1 MNSPHALRIELTIL
15 ALFMCALTLWIFD
28 IIPHRIQHEALWT
41 LAIIGIIPVIKS
53 AWRSIA
59 EKKINVDLLATIA
72 LMFSL
77 ISGEWGSLLFINLM
91 LSSARVLGIY
101 TERRV
106 RTSLKSL
113 EKLKPSKARVM
124 RDGNSIEIPLH
135 EVRVGDLVLVNLGEQ
150 IPVDGTIFD
159 GMATINQSSL
169 TGESMPIF
177 RAKNDMVFAATMVV
191 SGHLTVR
198 AKRVGAQTT
207 FERMIALVEISQK
220 AKTRIKTTAERFASW
235 YIGIMLIVA
244 TILYVVTSD
253 AKLVLAVVLVV
264 CADDIA
270 IAIPLAY
277 VASIGAAA
285 RRGIII
291 KSADF
296 LERAAKI
303 TTLIVDK
310 TGTLTMGNLIIKNI
324 YPLGTITP
332 EHLLAIAGTACK
344 NSTHPISKAIVSYA
358 QERLI
363 SIPEPDHVEEFAGRG
378 MISTTKG
385 HQSIIGRIEMLRE
398 QGILIDNESLQK
410 LEGIESEGSNATFVV
425 QDGTIVGLFS
435 LADELRGGVQET
447 LTALKKEGI
456 EETIMLTGDNETV
469 AQKIAQSAGIDEYH
483 ARLLPEQKVS
493 YLSTHLGK
501 GKTVAMVGDGVND
514 AAVIMRADIGIA
526 MGTIGTD
533 AAIESADIVLMKDDF
548 GKLLELRKIARNV
561 LSVTHQNF
569 AFWAIINSIGLYF
582 VFTGVFDPSRAAAYN
597 FITDF
602 IPIFN
607 SLRLF
612 RFNGK

>member
-28 IIPHRIQHEALWT
+28 LIPHNIQHEVLWT
-41 LAIIGIIPVIKS
+41 LAIIGVIPVIKS
-53 AWRSIA
+53 AWGSLIER
-59 EKKINVDLLATIA
+59 KINVDLLATIA
-72 LMFSL
+72 LIFSL

-124 RDGNSIEIPLH
+124 RDGHSIEIPLH
-135 EVRVGDLVLVNLGEQ
+135 EVRVGDIVLVNLGEQ

-169 TGESMPIF
+169 TGESLPVF
-177 RAKNDMVFAATMVV
+177 RTKNEMVFAATMVV

-198 AKRVGAQTT
+198 AKRVGSQTT
-207 FERMIALVEISQK
+207 FERMIALVESSQK
-220 AKTRIKTTAERFASW
+220 AKTRMKTTAERFASW
-235 YIGIMLIVA
+235 YIVIMLIVA
-244 TILYVVTSD
+244 TVLYIATSD
-253 AKLVLAVVLVV
+253 TKLVLAVVLVV

-310 TGTLTMGNLIIKNI
+310 TGTLTMGNLVIKNI
-324 YPLGTITP
+324 YPLGAFTP

-358 QERLI
+358 QESLI
-363 SIPEPDHVEEFAGRG
+363 SIPEPDHVEEFVGRG
-378 MISTTKG
+378 MISTTNG
-385 HQSIIGRIEMLRE
+385 HQSIIGRIEMIRE
-398 QGILIDNESLQK
+398 QGILIDSESLQK
-410 LEGIESEGSNATFVV
+410 LEEIEAEGSNATFVV
-425 QDGTIVGLFS
+425 QDKIIVGLFS
-435 LADELRGGVQET
+435 LADELRGGVHET

-456 EETIMLTGDNETV
+456 KETIMLTGDNETV

-514 AAVIMRADIGIA
+514 AAVITRADIGIA

-569 AFWAIINSIGLYF
+569 AFWAIINSVGLYF

-612 RFNGK
+612 RYRGA

>member
-1 MNSPHALRIELTIL
+1 MNPKHALRIELTIL
-15 ALFMCALTLWIFD
+15 ALFMCALVLWIFNL
-28 IIPHRIQHEALWT
+28 IPHSIQNEVLWT
-41 LAIIGIIPVIKS
+41 LAIIGILPVIKS
-53 AWRSIA
+53 AWGSLIKR
-59 EKKINVDLLATIA
+59 KINVDLLATIA
-72 LMFSL
+72 LIFSL

-91 LSSARVLGIY
+91 LSSARILGIY

-124 RDGNSIEIPLH
+124 RDNRSVEIPLN

-169 TGESMPIF
+169 TGESLPIF

-191 SGHLTVR
+191 AGHLTIR
-198 AKRVGAQTT
+198 AKRVGTQTT
-207 FERMIALVEISQK
+207 FERMIALVESSQK
-220 AKTRIKTTAERFASW
+220 AKTRMKTTAERFASW
-235 YIGIMLIVA
+235 YIVIMLIIA
-244 TILYVVTSD
+244 TVLYIATSD
-253 AKLVLAVVLVV
+253 TKLVLAVVLVV

-310 TGTLTMGNLIIKNI
+310 TGTITMGNLVIKNI
-324 YPLGTITP
+324 YSLGIFTP
-332 EHLLAIAGTACK
+332 EHLLSIAGTACK
-344 NSTHPISKAIVSYA
+344 NSTHPISKAIVSYT

-363 SIPEPDHVEEFAGRG
+363 SIPEPDHTEELAGRG
-378 MISTTKG
+378 MISTTKE
-385 HQSIIGRIEMLRE
+385 HRIIIGRVEMLRE
-398 QGILIDNESLQK
+398 QGISIENEALQK
-410 LEGIESEGSNATFVV
+410 LKEIEAEGSNATFVV
-425 QDGTIVGLFS
+425 QDGIIVGLFS
-435 LADELRGGVQET
+435 LADELRGDVHET
-447 LTALKKEGI
+447 IVALKKEGVR
-456 EETIMLTGDNETV
+456 ETIMLTGDNETV
-469 AQKIAQSAGIDEYH
+469 AQKISQSAGIDEYH

-493 YLSTHLGK
+493 YLSTYLGK

-514 AAVIMRADIGIA
+514 AAVITRADIGIA

-561 LSVTHQNF
+561 LSVAHQNF
-569 AFWAIINSIGLYF
+569 AFWAVINSVGLYF

-612 RFNGK
+612 RFNGN

>member
-1 MNSPHALRIELTIL
+1 MNPQHALRIELTIL

-28 IIPHRIQHEALWT
+28 LIPHSIQNEVLWT
-41 LAIIGIIPVIKS
+41 LTTIGLLPVIKS
-53 AWRSIA
+53 AWGSLIER
-59 EKKINVDLLATIA
+59 KINVDLLATIA
-72 LMFSL
+72 LIFSL

-113 EKLKPSKARVM
+113 EKLKPSKARVL
-124 RDGNSIEIPLH
+124 RNSHSVEIPLN

-169 TGESMPIF
+169 TGESLPVF
-177 RAKNDMVFAATMVV
+177 RTKNEMVFAATMVV
-191 SGHLTVR
+191 AGHLTIR

-207 FERMIALVEISQK
+207 FERMIALVESSQK
-220 AKTRIKTTAERFASW
+220 AKTRMKTTAERFASW
-235 YIGIMLIVA
+235 YIVIMLIIA
-244 TILYVVTSD
+244 TVLYIATAD
-253 AKLVLAVVLVV
+253 TKLVLAVVLVV

-310 TGTLTMGNLIIKNI
+310 TGTITMGNLVIKNI
-324 YPLGTITP
+324 YSLGMFTP
-332 EHLLAIAGTACK
+332 EHLLSIAGTACK
-344 NSTHPISKAIVSYA
+344 NSTHPISKAIVSYT

-363 SIPEPDHVEEFAGRG
+363 SIPEPDHTEELAGRG
-378 MISTTKG
+378 MISTSKG
-385 HQSIIGRIEMLRE
+385 HQIVIGRVEMLRE
-398 QGILIDNESLQK
+398 QGISIENGALQK
-410 LEGIESEGSNATFVV
+410 LKEIEAEGSNATFVV
-425 QDGTIVGLFS
+425 QDGIIVGLFS
-435 LADELRGGVQET
+435 LADELRGDVKET
-447 LTALKKEGI
+447 IVALKEGGVR
-456 EETIMLTGDNETV
+456 ETIMLTGDNETV
-469 AQKIAQSAGIDEYH
+469 AQKISQSAGIDEYH

-493 YLSTHLGK
+493 YLSTYLGK

-514 AAVIMRADIGIA
+514 AAVITRADIGIA

-561 LSVTHQNF
+561 LSVAHQNF
-569 AFWAIINSIGLYF
+569 AFWAVINSVGLYF

-612 RFNGK
+612 RFRGV

>member
-1 MNSPHALRIELTIL
+1 MNPKHALRIELTIL
-15 ALFMCALTLWIFD
+15 ALFMCALVLWIFNL
-28 IIPHRIQHEALWT
+28 IPHSIQNEVLWT
-41 LAIIGIIPVIKS
+41 LTTIGLLPVIKS
-53 AWRSIA
+53 AWGSLIER
-59 EKKINVDLLATIA
+59 KINVDLLATIA
-72 LMFSL
+72 LIFSL

-106 RTSLKSL
+106 RISLKSL
-113 EKLKPSKARVM
+113 EKLKPSKARVL
-124 RDGNSIEIPLH
+124 RNSHSVEIPLN

-169 TGESMPIF
+169 TGESLPVF
-177 RAKNDMVFAATMVV
+177 RTKSEMVFAATMVV
-191 SGHLTVR
+191 AGHLTVR

-207 FERMIALVEISQK
+207 FERMIALVESSQK
-220 AKTRIKTTAERFASW
+220 AKTRMKTTAERFASW
-235 YIGIMLIVA
+235 YIVIMFIVA
-244 TILYVVTSD
+244 TVLYIATAD
-253 AKLVLAVVLVV
+253 TKLVLAVVLVV

-310 TGTLTMGNLIIKNI
+310 TGTITMGNLVIKNI
-324 YPLGTITP
+324 YSLGMFTP
-332 EHLLAIAGTACK
+332 EHLLSIAGTACK
-344 NSTHPISKAIVSYA
+344 NSTHPISKAIVSYT

-363 SIPEPDHVEEFAGRG
+363 SIPEPDHTEELAGRG
-378 MISTTKG
+378 MISTSKG
-385 HQSIIGRIEMLRE
+385 HRIIIGRVEMLRE
-398 QGILIDNESLQK
+398 QGISIENEALQK
-410 LEGIESEGSNATFVV
+410 LKEIEAEGSNATFVV
-425 QDGTIVGLFS
+425 QDGIIVGLFS
-435 LADELRGGVQET
+435 LADELRGDVHET
-447 LTALKKEGI
+447 IVALKKEGVR
-456 EETIMLTGDNETV
+456 ETIMLTGDNETV
-469 AQKIAQSAGIDEYH
+469 AQKISQSAGIDEYH

-493 YLSTHLGK
+493 YLSTYLGK

-514 AAVIMRADIGIA
+514 AAVITRADIGIA

-561 LSVTHQNF
+561 LSVAHQNF
-569 AFWAIINSIGLYF
+569 AFWAVINSVGLYF

-612 RFNGK
+612 RYRGA